1 MSSNKR
7 VRSVE
12 ASYMSEEAAKLL
24 FRHGPDDDNKDGY
37 SSTQDQDM
45 PQATDGGD
53 PSSSWK
59 PFKGEGKGGNLGIPI
74 PCLSDASSSAARWG
88 LLKKE
93 KKAPPA
99 PIKNLGIPIP
109 CLSDASS
116 SPSPWGLLEKEKK
129 APPAPIKCNSKEDVQ
144 KMFETKYFEVPD
156 EPFWDGKDLLDIK
169 QGTHLLWKHVPKG
182 QNGGDSVEHE
192 VFHGQCHGWD
202 STVPWHGSSYV
213 IAS

>member
-1 MSSNKR
+1 
-7 VRSVE
+7 
-12 ASYMSEEAAKLL
+12 MSEEAAKLL

-116 SPSPWGLLEKEKK
+116 SPSRWGLLEKEKK

>member
-1 MSSNKR
+1 
-7 VRSVE
+7 
-12 ASYMSEEAAKLL
+12 MSEEAAKLL

-99 PIKNLGIPIP
+99 PIK
-109 CLSDASS
+109 
-116 SPSPWGLLEKEKK
+116 
-129 APPAPIKCNSKEDVQ
+129 CNSKEDVQ

-202 STVPWHGSSYV
+202 STVPWYGSSYV

>member
-1 MSSNKR
+1 
-7 VRSVE
+7 
-12 ASYMSEEAAKLL
+12 MSEEAAKLL

-116 SPSPWGLLEKEKK
+116 SFARWGLLKKEKK

>member
-1 MSSNKR
+1 
-7 VRSVE
+7 
-12 ASYMSEEAAKLL
+12 
-24 FRHGPDDDNKDGY
+24 
-37 SSTQDQDM
+37 M
-45 PQATDGGD
+45 PQATDGD
-53 PSSSWK
+53 
-59 PFKGEGKGGNLGIPI
+59 
-74 PCLSDASSSAARWG
+74 SDASSSATVCG

-93 KKAPPA
+93 KAPP
-99 PIKNLGIPIP
+99 P
-109 CLSDASS
+109 
-116 SPSPWGLLEKEKK
+116 
-129 APPAPIKCNSKEDVQ
+129 PIKCNSKEDVQ

>member
-1 MSSNKR
+1 
-7 VRSVE
+7 
-12 ASYMSEEAAKLL
+12 MSEEAAKLL

-37 SSTQDQDM
+37 SSTQHQDM

-116 SPSPWGLLEKEKK
+116 SFARWGLLKKEKK

-202 STVPWHGSSYV
+202 STVPWYGSSYV